1 MINKILYPKIMMTCS
16 QNNDQS
22 KSQQNIAEV
31 DKELKDTSDKN
42 SITQIK

>member
-1 MINKILYPKIMMTCS
+1 MLKKKINS

-22 KSQQNIAEV
+22 KSQQNIAEA
-31 DKELKDTSDKN
+31 DKELNDTNDKN